1 MENKKEI
8 TVVLDIENKKVANE
22 INEVVSTLGGFNITR
37 KQLSLQNSDYCDILF
52 MEIGNDPKVELQ
64 LAKSLKASGIAG
76 EVFITSSI
84 KDPEILID
92 AMRSGIKEFF
102 PQPVKKEVVRDAMR
116 KVKREKK
123 EANDGNA
130 VSKGTIINVFGS
142 KGGVGTTTVAVNL
155 AAGLTSLEGSPS
167 VALVD
172 MKTVFGDV
180 STFLN
185 IEASFS
191 WLEVTKNISR
201 LDPTYLMSILTKHS
215 SGLFVLPSPVEL
227 TNHRENP
234 EALVTL
240 LKLMQNMFDFIVIDS
255 GQSFS
260 DTSLEVIK
268 NTNIILLV
276 SELSLSCL
284 INTKRFQDTFQKYG
298 FPEEDKIWI
307 VVNRFEKHSDI
318 SLKDAEESLNKK
330 IMFSIPNTYKIS
342 MDAISSGKPISTGSS
357 GTEIGRKYRE
367 LASAFLVHDV
377 GKKSK
382 KKKKMAFSLTSLF
395 N

>member
-1 MENKKEI
+1 MENKKVI
-8 TVVLDIENKKVANE
+8 TVILDIKNKKVANE
-22 INEVVSTLGGFNITR
+22 INEVASTLGGFNITH
-37 KQLSLQNSDYCDILF
+37 KQLSLQSSGSCDILF

-76 EVFITSSI
+76 EVFITSPS
-84 KDPEILID
+84 KDPEILIA

-116 KVKREKK
+116 RVQREKE
-123 EANDGNA
+123 EADDGNA

-142 KGGVGTTTVAVNL
+142 KGGVGATTVAVNL
-155 AAGLTSLEGSPS
+155 AAGLTTLKSSPS

-172 MKTVFGDV
+172 MKPVLGDV

-185 IEASFS
+185 IDASFS

-215 SGLFVLPSPVEL
+215 SGLYVLPSPVEL
-227 TNHRENP
+227 TSHRENSD
-234 EALVTL
+234 ALVTL

-255 GQSFS
+255 GQSFNKM
-260 DTSLEVIK
+260 SLEVIK
-268 NTNIILLV
+268 ISDTVLLV
-276 SELSLSCL
+276 CQLSLSSL

-298 FPEEDKIWI
+298 FSEEDKIWTI
-307 VVNRFEKHSDI
+307 VNRFEKHSDI
-318 SLKDAEESLNKK
+318 SLKDAEESLNQK

-342 MDAISSGKPISTGSS
+342 MDAISSGKPISTGFS

-382 KKKKMAFSLTSLF
+382 KKKKKAFSLSSLF
-395 N
+395 S

>member
-1 MENKKEI
+1 MENKEEI
-8 TVVLDIENKKVANE
+8 TVILDIKNKKVANE
-22 INEVVSTLGGFNITR
+22 ISEVASTLGGFNITR
-37 KQLSLQNSDYCDILF
+37 KQLSLQSSGSCDILF

-64 LAKSLKASGIAG
+64 LANSLKASGIAG
-76 EVFITSSI
+76 EVFITSPI

-102 PQPVKKEVVRDAMR
+102 PQPVKKEVVREAMR
-116 KVKREKK
+116 KVKREKG

-142 KGGVGTTTVAVNL
+142 KGGVGATTVAVNL
-155 AAGLTSLEGSPS
+155 AASLTTLKGSPS
-167 VALVD
+167 VVVVD
-172 MKTVFGDV
+172 MKTVFGDI

-185 IEASFS
+185 IDDSFS

-201 LDPTYLMSILTKHS
+201 LDPTYLMSILAKHS
-215 SGLFVLPSPVEL
+215 SGLYVLPSPAEL
-227 TNHRENP
+227 TNDRENP

-268 NTNIILLV
+268 NTDIILLV
-276 SELSLSCL
+276 CELSLPCI
-284 INTKRFQDTFQKYG
+284 INAKRFQDTFQKYG
-298 FPEEDKIWI
+298 FQEEGNIWV
-307 VVNRFEKHSDI
+307 VVNRFQKHSDI
-318 SLKDAEESLNKK
+318 SLKDAEESLDKK
-330 IMFSIPNTYKIS
+330 VMFSIPNTYKIS
-342 MDAISSGKPISTGSS
+342 MDAISSGNPISTGSS
-357 GTEIGRKYRE
+357 GTEIGRKYKE
-367 LASAFLVHDV
+367 LASAFLVNNV
-377 GKKSK
+377 GGKLK
-382 KKKKMAFSLTSLF
+382 KKNKKGFSLSSLF